1 MSSPFIH
8 LRAHSQYSILDAS
21 ASTTELA
28 QRAAQDGM
36 KAIALTDHGNL
47 FGIVDFYKA
56 CKDAKVKPLIGC
68 EVYVAPGSRFEK
80 TKVPGLRAAYNLTL
94 LAKNKQGYQ
103 NLCKLSSAGY
113 IDGFYYYP
121 RIDQDLLKQHSE
133 GLICLTGSLG
143 TRLSHEILQGTPDSI
158 LEHLNW
164 YREVF
169 KEDYYLDLQR
179 HQMTGEDIQSD
190 GLYQES
196 WLVQQ
201 YQDYRDR
208 QQKVNTAL
216 ISISQEHQIPL
227 VATNDIHY
235 IDREDWRAH
244 EILLNIQSGEPCEIW
259 EKDAYGNPKFRAPNP
274 KRQTYP
280 SHEYYFKSTEQMVS
294 LFQDLPEAISNTEKI
309 AELCYVEIDFKTKHY
324 PVYLPPSLENATYGK
339 EEQREEVEK
348 FLWKLCEEGIPTRYT
363 PERLAKVKEIYPEK
377 DPMQIIRERLDYEMS
392 IIVPK
397 GMSDYLLIVWDFIN
411 WAKRNGIPM
420 GPGRGSGA
428 GSIVLYLIGITD
440 IEPLRFHLFFERFIN
455 PERISYPDIDVDI
468 CMDRRGEV
476 IAYTLQK
483 YGKDN
488 VAQIITFG
496 TMKAKMALK
505 DVGRVL
511 SVPLAKVN
519 EIAKLVPEDLNI
531 TLDKALEK
539 DQDLRQLYENDEEV
553 GRLIDLARKLEG
565 SIRNTGIHAAG
576 IIISGAPLTELIPIC
591 NSKDSDMPVTQFSM
605 KPVESVGMLK
615 VDFLGL
621 KTLTAIQI
629 CINAIKAST
638 GRSIDWI
645 NLPLDDKPTF
655 DLLNQGKT
663 LGIFQLESGGMQDL
677 ARQLH
682 LDRFEEIIAVGA
694 LYRPGPMDMIP
705 SFINRKHGREAIE
718 NDHPWMKD
726 ILAETYGIMVYQ
738 EQVMQIASKLANFS
752 LGEGD
757 VLRRAMGKK
766 DMDQM
771 AQQREKFRLGAL
783 ENQIDEQTSML
794 VFDKMEKFAA
804 YGFNK
809 SHAAAYGYV
818 SYVTAYLKAN
828 YPGEWMAALMTCD
841 RDDLSKVAKFI
852 RECQSMNIPML
863 PPDVN
868 EAGDAF
874 QATKQG
880 IRFAMTGIKG
890 VGTGVVEA
898 IIQERQKGGSFKDF
912 YEFFKRIDTKKVGKK
927 VIESLVEAG
936 SFDFTGWSR
945 DALVMSIDPIY
956 ESVSKEQK
964 EQSLGIL
971 SLFSKMD
978 DSMASKFSKA
988 PDIKHKTP
996 RQEVLRKEKALLGFF
1011 LTGHPMDEFKDILQ
1025 RLSCVPL
1032 RRLDQL
1038 DHDAVFRSAFIVES
1052 LQVRISA
1059 KSQKKFAILTISDGI
1074 ERQELPI
1081 WPDLYEEKSHLLQE
1095 NQLLYAVLQVEK
1107 KEEDIRL
1114 SCRWLD
1120 DLTKANEEMI
1130 DTCDKA
1136 YDKAKHQIAR
1146 FAQNKNAMAKQ
1157 SADKTKNAKPA
1168 QPTKEKEVP
1177 IMKIVTIRLDADSA
1191 RLSHVMKLKKL
1202 IQEHHGETPVQIQFH
1217 NHAKSLATLHV
1228 DSKWGVV
1235 LNDQFKQKVGELSCV
1250 LAIE

>member
-1 MSSPFIH
+1 MSSSFIH

-294 LFQDLPEAISNTEKI
+294 LFQDMPEAISNTEKI

-978 DSMASKFSKA
+978 DSMVSKFSKA